1 MSVIKRR
8 AGRAFTL
15 ICLTNSIMAP
25 AAVRAQDAHGLP
37 PAKEI
42 LARYWQAV
50 GSDAWKKHKSS
61 RMKATMTLPTG
72 SAMLEVVSIFPS
84 GVAQTVTIPG
94 LGEIKGGYD
103 GNVAWQ
109 TNPMQGPRLLSGPE
123 ADGLRDGADPQNA
136 LRTSPNIV
144 SSETIEKTS
153 MNGEDCYK
161 VKHTWKSGRV
171 ETDCYSLKDG
181 LLVATMSKQV
191 SSMGE
196 AEMVQFQ
203 SDWKDFDGLKRP
215 TTITQQI
222 TNMNIQTVVTVMSF
236 EWDNVDPKE
245 LELPPEIKALVKKP

>member
-1 MSVIKRR
+1 MSVTFRR
-8 AGRAFTL
+8 AGRAVAL
-15 ICLTNSIMAP
+15 LCLTTSIVTP
-25 AAVRAQDAHGLP
+25 AAARAQDGAVLP

-42 LARYWQAV
+42 LARYWHAV

-72 SAMLEVVSIFPS
+72 SATLEVVSIFPS
-84 GVAQTVTIPG
+84 GVSQTVTIPG

-103 GNVAWQ
+103 GNVVWQ
-109 TNPMQGPRLLSGPE
+109 TNPMQGPRLLTGAE

-144 SSETIEKTS
+144 SSETVEKTT
-153 MNGEDCYK
+153 MNGQDCYK

-171 ETDCYSLKDG
+171 ETDCYSVENG

-196 AEMVQFQ
+196 AEMLQYQ
-203 SDWKDFDGLKRP
+203 SDWKDFGGMKRP

-222 TNMNIQTVVTVMSF
+222 TNMNIQTVVTVTSF
-236 EWDNVDPKE
+236 EWDDVDPKE